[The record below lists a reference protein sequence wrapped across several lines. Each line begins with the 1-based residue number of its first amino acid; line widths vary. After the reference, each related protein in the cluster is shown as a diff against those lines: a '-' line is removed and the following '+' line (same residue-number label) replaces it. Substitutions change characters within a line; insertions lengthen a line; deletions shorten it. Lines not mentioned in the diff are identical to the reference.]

1 LASISD
7 NDSFGRFFSVLDL
20 DALFLLAL
28 FLLALLRLALFLLAL
43 FLLALLRLALFLLAL
58 ALLRDADVLLRVI
71 MNINIYLLH
80 IFIVSM
86 EGLKFYIFQ
95 HGFYFR

>member
-1 LASISD
+1 PIIVLARLRVFSLFRLASISD

-20 DALFLLAL
+20 DAL
-28 FLLALLRLALFLLAL
+28 LRLALFLLAL
-43 FLLALLRLALFLLAL
+43 FLLALFLLALFLLAL

-80 IFIVSM
+80 IFIA
-86 EGLKFYIFQ
+86 LI
-95 HGFYFR
+95 